1 MSCNT
6 VKHNYSINRVC
17 SRSGGS
23 FYTALMVAVGR
34 HSGGE
39 GPAVKEPR
47 PHAAVMKWPHP
58 SCRHPGKER
67 AYLAAEPM
75 TDGSRR
81 QLFSPKGAE
90 TPDAETCS
98 LNGGCL
104 QHESGEWTDSR
115 RRWCHRKKGLI
126 CIGLIWSAHWGCPG
140 LLQILVFF
148 SLYSPEYAHKIWLR
162 WMPQYSS
169 GLSLIFSGRW
179 CLNLFGEKKKIL
191 KTFP

>member
-1 MSCNT
+1 MSCKT

-34 HSGGE
+34 HGGGE
-39 GPAVKEPR
+39 GPAVKEARSAAPSPR

-98 LNGGCL
+98 LNGGCR
-104 QHESGEWTDSR
+104 QHESGE
-115 RRWCHRKKGLI
+115 
-126 CIGLIWSAHWGCPG
+126 
-140 LLQILVFF
+140 
-148 SLYSPEYAHKIWLR
+148 
-162 WMPQYSS
+162 
-169 GLSLIFSGRW
+169 
-179 CLNLFGEKKKIL
+179 
-191 KTFP
+191 